1 MNVTKVIL
9 LDRDGVINIDST
21 EYIKSP
27 DEFIPIPGSIEAISR
42 LNKRGFRI
50 GVATNQ
56 SAIARGLID
65 FSTLDQIHHKM
76 TEGVEKHGGKIDFI
90 EFCPHLPSDGCKC
103 RKPRPGMLIQL
114 AKKFTVDLNDVY
126 FVGDR
131 VSDVR
136 AALSVQA
143 KPVFIGS
150 NKDLAEVLN
159 NKDILCFNNLSE
171 FSDYICANSYSNLE
185 K

>member
-1 MNVTKVIL
+1 MKSAKVIL
-9 LDRDGVINIDST
+9 LDRDGVINVDSP

-27 DEFIPIPGSIEAISR
+27 AEFIPIPGSLEAIAK
-42 LNKRGFRI
+42 LNQRGFRI

-56 SAIARGLID
+56 SALARGLID
-65 FSTLDQIHHKM
+65 FITLDQIHHKM
-76 TEGVEKHGGKIDFI
+76 TDCVEKQGGKIDFI
-90 EFCPHLPSDGCKC
+90 EYCPHLPSDGCEC
-103 RKPRPGMLIQL
+103 RKPRPGMLINL
-114 AKKFTVDLNDVY
+114 AKKFAVNVNDVY

-131 VSDVR
+131 VSDVL

-150 NKDLAEVLN
+150 NKILAEDN

-171 FSDYICANSYSNLE
+171 FADYILDNSCLSLE
-185 K
+185 N